1 MLSVFTNRRILIAYA
16 LGAVA
21 AIFLVLSLA
30 LYSVSKGV
38 LNHAWEK
45 VGAGCVSCALVLPS
59 LIRTVIYGTVSAITG
74 GLAVWFAMGNKRK
87 EAFPDPNL
95 D

>member
-1 MLSVFTNRRILIAYA
+1 MLIAYA
-16 LGAVA
+16 LGTVA

-30 LYSVSKGV
+30 SYSVSTGV
-38 LNHAWEK
+38 LNHVGEK